1 MNIKQAMIKAFE
13 ITKLIA
19 PSDIDKT
26 EWYEVCDKAI
36 EHIQSK
42 KSDEVKMNLKD
53 LKRAN
58 MLVNNIEALE
68 VLTKSEI
75 RSIDVKYPDG
85 ENDCVFLTN
94 ELKDVIKKAMQDYA
108 DELKAELKDLGV
120 EYEHKGI
127 K

>member
-26 EWYEVCDKAI
+26 EWYEACDKAI

-53 LKRAN
+53 LEQAN
-58 MLVNNIEALE
+58 LLIQNIEILE
-68 VLTKSEI
+68 LLAKSEI
-75 RSIDVKYPDG
+75 NALNVRYPDKRNDYVSLSDEL
-85 ENDCVFLTN
+85 EN
-94 ELKDVIKKAMQDYA
+94 VIKKAMQDYA
-108 DELKAELKDLGV
+108 DELKAELKELGV
-120 EYEHKGI
+120 DYE
-127 K
+127 